1 MRGCATRALFAT
13 AAAATA
19 GVTAL
24 ACTAGAADA
33 ATAAVAARTSQLTG
47 LPSGGRAIYST
58 ANCFGFGGPLL
69 RETGDTPATPPPC
82 ALSGYQA
89 RSRDFRFVQALITVR
104 KHAGDGAADPMVYIA
119 LDASTPGSTDY
130 ARAGIEPDSDSPSGW
145 DTFLEVQEPARAPVF
160 ITRTVPKPLGG
171 RAIFFSIYLT
181 AAGNSLHFVTILPKG
196 TTFRHIVAV
205 TGPVYTAARAL
216 ADWSDTDASP
226 IPVTPVANTRL
237 AQFRQGRFTTLTGAQ
252 GTFEGPWTLNPV
264 EVTSDGSASPH
275 QARIS
280 APSYL
285 WTSEGTLRG
294 LPGDAFGVWL
304 YR

>member
-1 MRGCATRALFAT
+1 MRGHATQTLL
-13 AAAATA
+13 AAAAA

-24 ACTAGAADA
+24 AFTAAGAADA
-33 ATAAVAARTSQLTG
+33 ASTAAVARASHRIG
-47 LPSGGRAIYST
+47 RPSGGAPIDTT

-69 RETGDTPATPPPC
+69 RDTGDAPATLPPC

-89 RSRDFRFVQALITVR
+89 SGRDFRFVQARITVPG
-104 KHAGDGAADPMVYIA
+104 HAADTTAAPMVYIA
-119 LDASTPGSTDY
+119 LDASTPGRSDY
-130 ARAGIEPDSDSPSGW
+130 ARAGIEPDGSSRSGW
-145 DTFLEVQEPARAPVF
+145 DAFLEVQQPARAPVF
-160 ITRTVPKPLGG
+160 IARAVPKPLGG

-196 TTFRHIVAV
+196 TTFEHMVAV
-205 TGPVYTAARAL
+205 NGPVYTAARAL

-264 EVTSDGSASPH
+264 EVTSDGSASPD

-285 WTSEGTLRG
+285 WTSPGTLRG

>member
-1 MRGCATRALFAT
+1 MRGTTTRKLL
-13 AAAATA
+13 AAVAA
-19 GVTAL
+19 GVTTVAFT
-24 ACTAGAADA
+24 AAGAADA
-33 ATAAVAARTSQLTG
+33 ASAAAVARASHRIG
-47 LPSGGRAIYST
+47 RPSGRAPIDTT

-69 RETGDTPATPPPC
+69 RETGDAPATLPPC

-89 RSRDFRFVQALITVR
+89 TGRDFRFVQARITVPSR
-104 KHAGDGAADPMVYIA
+104 AADITAAPMVYVA
-119 LDASTPGSTDY
+119 LDASTPGRSDY
-130 ARAGIEPDSDSPSGW
+130 ARAGIEPDGSSRSGW
-145 DTFLEVQEPARAPVF
+145 DAFLEVQQPARAPVF
-160 ITRTVPKPLGG
+160 IARAVPKPLGG

-181 AAGNSLHFVTILPKG
+181 ATGNSLHFVTILPKG
-196 TTFRHIVAV
+196 RTFEHIVAV
-205 TGPVYTAARAL
+205 NGPVYTAARAL

-226 IPVTPVANTRL
+226 IPVTPVASTRL
-237 AQFRQGRFTTLTGAQ
+237 AQFRQGRFTTRTGAQ
-252 GTFEGPWTLNPV
+252 GTFEGPWILNPV

>member
-1 MRGCATRALFAT
+1 MRGHATRTLL
-13 AAAATA
+13 AAAAV
-19 GVTAL
+19 GVTTL
-24 ACTAGAADA
+24 ACTAAGAADA
-33 ATAAVAARTSQLTG
+33 ASAAGVARTSHRISR
-47 LPSGGRAIYST
+47 PSGGAPIDTT

-69 RETGDTPATPPPC
+69 RETGDAPATLPPC

-89 RSRDFRFVQALITVR
+89 SGRDFRFVQARITVPSR
-104 KHAGDGAADPMVYIA
+104 VADTAAAPMVYIA
-119 LDASTPGSTDY
+119 LDASTPGRSDY
-130 ARAGIEPDSDSPSGW
+130 ARAGIEPDGSSRSGW
-145 DTFLEVQEPARAPVF
+145 DTFLEVQQPARAPVF
-160 ITRTVPKPLGG
+160 IARAVPKPLGG
-171 RAIFFSIYLT
+171 HAIFFSIYLT

-196 TTFRHIVAV
+196 RTFRHVVAV
-205 TGPVYTAARAL
+205 NGPVYTAARAL

-226 IPVTPVANTRL
+226 VPVTPVASTRL
-237 AQFRQGRFTTLTGAQ
+237 AQFRQGRFTTLAGAQ

-264 EVTSDGSASPH
+264 EVTSSGSASPH

-285 WTSEGTLRG
+285 WTGENTLDG

>member
-1 MRGCATRALFAT
+1 MRGHATRTLL
-13 AAAATA
+13 AAAAA
-19 GVTAL
+19 GVITLAFTA
-24 ACTAGAADA
+24 AGAADVASA
-33 ATAAVAARTSQLTG
+33 AGVARVSHRVG
-47 LPSGGRAIYST
+47 RPSGGAPIDTT

-69 RETGDTPATPPPC
+69 RETGDAPATLPPC

-89 RSRDFRFVQALITVR
+89 SGRDFRFVQARITVPSR
-104 KHAGDGAADPMVYIA
+104 AAGSTAAPMVYIA
-119 LDASTPGSTDY
+119 LDASTPGRSDY
-130 ARAGIEPDSDSPSGW
+130 ARAGIEPDGGSRSGW
-145 DTFLEVQEPARAPVF
+145 DTFLEVQQPARAPVF

-181 AAGNSLHFVTILPKG
+181 AAGNSLRFVTILPKG

-205 TGPVYTAARAL
+205 NGPAYTAAQAL

-226 IPVTPVANTRL
+226 IPVTPVASTRL

-252 GTFEGPWTLNPV
+252 GTFEGPWTLNAV

-285 WTSEGTLRG
+285 WTGENTLDG

>member
-1 MRGCATRALFAT
+1 MRGYATRTLL
-13 AAAATA
+13 AAAAA
-19 GVTAL
+19 GVTSL
-24 ACTAGAADA
+24 AFTAAGSADA
-33 ATAAVAARTSQLTG
+33 ASAAAVAGASHRIG
-47 LPSGGRAIYST
+47 RPSGGAPIDTT

-69 RETGDTPATPPPC
+69 RETGDAPATLPPC

-89 RSRDFRFVQALITVR
+89 SGRDFRFVQARITVPS
-104 KHAGDGAADPMVYIA
+104 HAADTAAAPMGYIA
-119 LDASTPGSTDY
+119 LDASTPGRPGH
-130 ARAGIEPDSDSPSGW
+130 ARAGIEPGGSRSGW
-145 DTFLEVQEPARAPVF
+145 DIFLEVQQPARAPVF

-171 RAIFFSIYLT
+171 RAIFFSICLT

-196 TTFRHIVAV
+196 TTFEHIVAV
-205 TGPVYTAARAL
+205 NGPVYTAAQAL

-226 IPVTPVANTRL
+226 IPVTPLASTRL

-252 GTFEGPWTLNPV
+252 GTFEGPWALNPV
-264 EVTSDGSASPH
+264 EVTSNGSASPH

-285 WTSEGTLRG
+285 WTGENTLG
-294 LPGDAFGVWL
+294 GPPGDAFGVWL

>member
-24 ACTAGAADA
+24 AFTAGAASA
-33 ATAAVAARTSQLTG
+33 ATAASAGRTSPLTG
-47 LPSGGRAIYST
+47 RPSDGRPIYST

-196 TTFRHIVAV
+196 TTFEHIVAV
-205 TGPVYTAARAL
+205 SRPVYTAAQAL

-226 IPVTPVANTRL
+226 IPVTPVASTRL
-237 AQFRQGRFTTLTGAQ
+237 AQFRQGRFTTPTGAQ

-275 QARIS
+275 QTRIS

-285 WTSEGTLRG
+285 WTGENTLDG

>member
-69 RETGDTPATPPPC
+69 RETGGTPATPPPC

-119 LDASTPGSTDY
+119 LDASTAGSTDY
-130 ARAGIEPDSDSPSGW
+130 ARAGIEPDGRSPSGW
-145 DTFLEVQEPARAPVF
+145 DTFIEVQQPARAPVF
-160 ITRTVPKPLGG
+160 ITRTVPKRLGG
-171 RAIFFSIYLT
+171 HAIFFSIYLT
-181 AAGNSLHFVTILPKG
+181 AGGKSLRFVTILPKG
-196 TTFRHIVAV
+196 TTFKHIVAV
-205 TGPVYTAARAL
+205 NGPVYTAAQAV

-226 IPVTPVANTRL
+226 IPVTPLASTRL
-237 AQFRQGRFTTLTGAQ
+237 AQFRRGRFTTLSGAQ

-264 EVTSDGSASPH
+264 EVTSNGSASR
-275 QARIS
+275 QSIS

-285 WTSEGTLRG
+285 WTGENTLDG